1 MLHRIDR
8 LAVALAVALVG
19 ASAWAADTSLVAE
32 GARQWEAGRLVEAQ
46 KSFEQAAI
54 ADPSSIEVRMKL
66 GGLQLVTRNY
76 AAAIQTYQKALSLDG
91 NNAKA
96 WMGLGFAYLH
106 SGQPEL
112 SRAAFAEAI
121 RVDPSRTAQLAALV
135 EERKQ

>member
-1 MLHRIDR
+1 VV
-8 LAVALAVALVG
+8 LAVAMIAAG
-19 ASAWAADTSLVAE
+19 AWAADSSLVAE
-32 GARQWEAGRLVEAQ
+32 GAGQWEAGRLVEAQ
-46 KSFEQAAI
+46 KSFEQAI
-54 ADPSSIEVRMKL
+54 VADPRSIEARMKL
-66 GGLQLVTRNY
+66 GGLQLANRNY
-76 AAAIQTYQKALSLDG
+76 AAAIQTYQKTLSLDG

-121 RVDPSRTAQLAALV
+121 RVDPSRRDQLAALA